1 MMVVASELMPYF
13 ISLRYEGKIWDKK
26 RDVFTGPYRNRE
38 RKRKKGREG
47 EIERERKK
55 NKWKLIKERR
65 GRTEARE
72 RLASIAFAGSPA
84 MARI

>member
-1 MMVVASELMPYF
+1 MGVE
-13 ISLRYEGKIWDKK
+13 RG
-26 RDVFTGPYRNRE
+26 RE
-38 RKRKKGREG
+38 R
-47 EIERERKK
+47 EIERERERERERE

-65 GRTEARE
+65 VRTEARE